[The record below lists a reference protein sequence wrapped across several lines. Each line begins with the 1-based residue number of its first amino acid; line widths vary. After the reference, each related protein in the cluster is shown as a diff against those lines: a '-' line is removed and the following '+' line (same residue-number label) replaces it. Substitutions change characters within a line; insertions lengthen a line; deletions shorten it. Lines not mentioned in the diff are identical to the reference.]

1 MSTRQSSWDNPN
13 SFIGCIDRSPCG
25 TGTSARLATM
35 YARGEVGI
43 GEDFRPE
50 SVTGTVFTGRILD
63 KVKLGDVDAIVPQIT
78 GFANYVRA
86 PTDPFPTGFTVAD
99 IRIRLASRRP

>member
-1 MSTRQSSWDNPN
+1 
-13 SFIGCIDRSPCG
+13 
-25 TGTSARLATM
+25 
-35 YARGEVGI
+35 
-43 GEDFRPE
+43 
-50 SVTGTVFTGRILD
+50 VFTGRISRR
-63 KVKLGDVDAIVPQIT
+63 VKLGDVDAIVPQIT

>member
-1 MSTRQSSWDNPN
+1 MSNTRFVILPTRVWRGSPCLSCLAPAHSPANHPRNAVTMSTRQSSWDNPN

-25 TGTSARLATM
+25 TGTSARFATM

-63 KVKLGDVDAIVPQIT
+63 G
-78 GFANYVRA
+78 
-86 PTDPFPTGFTVAD
+86 
-99 IRIRLASRRP
+99 